1 MTSEIK
7 SLTGEIIIFLDGDTL
22 FSVNDNFSLWKSK
35 EKIAIPR
42 KSAVQ
47 TKVKEFPT
55 QTPSSRLKQIN
66 SKVMAKIE
74 MKNRQDEEILC
85 LFCYELIEP
94 SRKQIVQD
102 IVKIKQELF
111 T

>member
-7 SLTGEIIIFLDGDTL
+7 SLTGKIIIFLDGNLL

-42 KSAVQ
+42 KPPMQ
-47 TKVKEFPT
+47 TEVKEFPT
-55 QTPSSRLKQIN
+55 QIPSPQLKQIN
-66 SKVMAKIE
+66 SKIMTKIE
-74 MKNRQDEEILC
+74 MKNKHDEEILC
-85 LFCYELIEP
+85 LFCYELLEP
-94 SRKQIVQD
+94 TRNQIVQD
-102 IVKIKQELF
+102 IVKIKQELS